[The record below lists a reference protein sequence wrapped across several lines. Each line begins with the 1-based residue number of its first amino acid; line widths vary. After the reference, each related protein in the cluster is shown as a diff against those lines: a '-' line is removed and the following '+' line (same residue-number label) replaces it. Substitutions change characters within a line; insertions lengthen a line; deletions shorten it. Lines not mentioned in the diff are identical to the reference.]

1 MTQRAEERVFGGSR
15 VAKRVRPVLAGVP
28 KKGPLSRSLSV
39 DSALSKSRCRRVQ
52 LLYLIALDP
61 RGVQDKYSSSECGIG
76 SGSIRECGFG
86 RRAFLSL

>member
-1 MTQRAEERVFGGSR
+1 MLRKGYALCSPEF
-15 VAKRVRPVLAGVP
+15 L

-39 DSALSKSRCRRVQ
+39 DSALSNSRCRRVQ

-61 RGVQDKYSSSECGIG
+61 RGVQDKYSSECGMG

-86 RRAFLSL
+86 RRAFFVTVESGRNTE